1 MALGWRGQ
9 YFRYKE
15 FYLNILALY
24 RRRADL
30 RGFIEII
37 LSLSTIAIFLVFA
50 LKPTALTIISLV
62 KEINGKKTTLVGLN
76 QKVNDLQTAQ
86 GVYIQNQDLISNVDT
101 AVATKPL
108 PDAISKQIVGL
119 AAKNSVSVSGLSIEQ
134 VTLIGKSASPKKTA
148 EFKPLPGDSKEMA
161 VSMSIKGDYLSLLSF
176 VKDLE
181 NLRIISK
188 IDLVGISSSVNSGE
202 RTTIA
207 KISIRVPYL
216 GG

>member
-15 FYLNILALY
+15 FYLNVLALY

-30 RGFIEII
+30 RAFIEII
-37 LSLSTIAIFLVFA
+37 LSLSTIAIFLIFA

-62 KEINGKKTTLVGLN
+62 QDINEKRTALVGLN
-76 QKVNDLQTAQ
+76 QKISDLQTAQ
-86 GVYIQNQDLISNVDT
+86 SVYAQNLDLVSNVDT

-119 AAKNSVSVSGLSIEQ
+119 AAKNSVSVLGLSVDQ
-134 VTLIGKSASPKKTA
+134 VTLVGKSASVKKTT
-148 EFKPLPGDSKEMA
+148 EFKPLPENAGEMS
-161 VSMSIKGDYLSLLSF
+161 VSMSIKGDYQSLLSF
-176 VKDLE
+176 IKDLE

-188 IDLVGISSSVNSGE
+188 VDLIGISSSVNNNE
-202 RTTIA
+202 RVTISQ
-207 KISIRVPYL
+207 ISIRIPFL
-216 GG
+216 AE